1 MVSIQ
6 VKKGQSFVHICGGS
20 VIQSNL
26 VLTAAHCMKDKQ
38 ITETT
43 LVFGT
48 GDLSLAGP
56 FRTERNIS
64 EVMMHPLYNHGES
77 YYDAA
82 VLVLEKELDFNEGIS
97 KICLPPKATFDSSNR
112 LGDMATLTGW
122 GATEPGGSSSTELGH
137 ATMMIFA
144 DKYCN
149 KSRSIMNNQDIKSE
163 SSLVPNLFHSPVFCA
178 GYVEQ
183 AFRNCVMTV
192 MVIDSL
198 FLIYRV
204 SWWSDRTNM
213 WRRLRKPFS
222 FLQFRRRTLC
232 SSWYCIGWYLP
243 K

>member
-6 VKKGQSFVHICGGS
+6 VKQGQSFIHICGGS
-20 VIQSNL
+20 IIQSNL

-38 ITETT
+38 ITDMR

-48 GDLSLAGP
+48 GDLDLAGP

-64 EVMMHPLYNHGES
+64 EVMIHPLYNHGES

-82 VLVLEKELDFNEGIS
+82 VLVLDKELDFNEGIGN
-97 KICLPPKATFDSSNR
+97 ICLPPGATFDSSNR

-149 KSRSIMNNQDIKSE
+149 KSRIVMNNQDIKSD

-178 GYVEQ
+178 GLTKQV
-183 AFRNCVMTV
+183 
-192 MVIDSL
+192 
-198 FLIYRV
+198 LII
-204 SWWSDRTNM
+204 
-213 WRRLRKPFS
+213 
-222 FLQFRRRTLC
+222 LQ
-232 SSWYCIGWYLP
+232 
-243 K
+243 

>member
-38 ITETT
+38 TSDMK

-48 GDLSLAGP
+48 GDLDLAGP

-64 EVMMHPLYNHGES
+64 EVMIHPLYNDGES

-82 VLVLEKELDFNEGIS
+82 VLVLDKELDFNEGIGN
-97 KICLPPKATFDSSNR
+97 ICLPNEATIDSSNR

-122 GATEPGGSSSTELGH
+122 GATQPGGPTSTELGH

-149 KSRSIMNNQDIKSE
+149 RSRSVMNSQDIESE
-163 SSLVPNLFHSPVFCA
+163 SPLVPKLFHSPVFCA
-178 GYVEQ
+178 GMSIFKEH
-183 AFRNCVMTV
+183 
-192 MVIDSL
+192 VIIIDVCPHQNL
-198 FLIYRV
+198 FC
-204 SWWSDRTNM
+204 
-213 WRRLRKPFS
+213 F
-222 FLQFRRRTLC
+222 
-232 SSWYCIGWYLP
+232 
-243 K
+243 